1 MWCECASFRGNS
13 DIILSSF
20 AQNLFIMRN
29 HLLTLLFLGISI
41 ALGAQTWQILPTQNA
56 CSARHENAMAAIGNR
71 VYLLGGRGM
80 RPVDELN
87 LSTNTWKA
95 LETSPL
101 EMNHFQALS
110 YKGEIYVLGAF
121 TGKYP
126 HEMPIEHIYIFNPK
140 TNAWRKGPEIP
151 KDRLRG
157 AAGTFIRNNKFYI
170 VCGIQDGHWDGFV
183 GWFDEYDPATNTW
196 RKLPDA
202 PHARDHISVAVVKD
216 KLVVAGGR
224 TSWAKTNQV
233 LQLTLNEVDIYDFK
247 TNTWTTLDASKNI
260 PTPRAGATAIAY
272 KGKVLIIGGES
283 SAHVE
288 AHNEVEA
295 FDVQKNTWEKWP
307 NLHTTRHGTQ
317 VVKAKGKLYIGAGS
331 KNRGGGPEL
340 NTVEVLR

>member
-1 MWCECASFRGNS
+1 
-13 DIILSSF
+13 
-20 AQNLFIMRN
+20 MRIG
-29 HLLTLLFLGISI
+29 LLFLSLLCFSGVIT
-41 ALGAQTWQILPTQNA
+41 AQNWQILPTQNE

-71 VYLLGGRGM
+71 LYLLGGRGM
-80 RPVDELN
+80 RPVDELD
-87 LSTNTWKA
+87 LSTKTWKA
-95 LETSPL
+95 LQQTPM
-101 EMNHFQALS
+101 EMSHFQALS

-121 TGKYP
+121 TGSYP
-126 HEMPIEHIYIFNPK
+126 HEKPIENIYIFNPVQ
-140 TNAWRKGPEIP
+140 NAWRKGPEIP

-157 AAGTFIRNNKFYI
+157 AAGTFIRDDKFYI

-233 LQLTLNEVDIYDFK
+233 LQLTLNEVDVYDFK
-247 TNTWTTLDASKNI
+247 TNTWTTLDSSKNI

-272 KGKVLIIGGES
+272 KGKVVVIGGES
-283 SAHVE
+283 TAHVE

-295 FDVQKNTWEKWP
+295 YDVKKNVWEKWAK
-307 NLHTTRHGTQ
+307 LTTTRHGTQ
-317 VVKAKGKLYIGAGS
+317 VVQVKGKFYIGAGS

-340 NTVEVLR
+340 NTVEVLEK

>member
-1 MWCECASFRGNS
+1 
-13 DIILSSF
+13 
-20 AQNLFIMRN
+20 MRIG
-29 HLLTLLFLGISI
+29 LLFLSLLCFSGVIT
-41 ALGAQTWQILPTQNA
+41 AQNWQILPTQNE

-71 VYLLGGRGM
+71 LYLLGGRGM
-80 RPVDELN
+80 RPVDELD
-87 LSTNTWKA
+87 LSTKTWKA
-95 LETSPL
+95 LQQTPM
-101 EMNHFQALS
+101 EMSHFQALS

-121 TGKYP
+121 TGSYP
-126 HEMPIEHIYIFNPK
+126 HEKPIENIYIFNPVQ
-140 TNAWRKGPEIP
+140 NAWRKGPEIP

-157 AAGTFIRNNKFYI
+157 AAGTFIRDDKFYI

-233 LQLTLNEVDIYDFK
+233 LQLTLNEVDVYDFK
-247 TNTWTTLDASKNI
+247 TNTWTTLDSSKNI

-272 KGKVLIIGGES
+272 KGKVVVIGGES
-283 SAHVE
+283 IAHVE

-295 FDVQKNTWEKWP
+295 YDVKKNVWEKWAK
-307 NLHTTRHGTQ
+307 LTTTRHGTQ
-317 VVKAKGKLYIGAGS
+317 VVQVKGKFYIGAGS

-340 NTVEVLR
+340 NTVEVLEK

>member
-1 MWCECASFRGNS
+1 MRIGFF
-13 DIILSSF
+13 ILIMSCLGTILT
-20 AQNLFIMRN
+20 AQN
-29 HLLTLLFLGISI
+29 
-41 ALGAQTWQILPTQNA
+41 WQILTTQNE
-56 CSARHENAMAAIGNR
+56 CSTRHENAMAAIGNR
-71 VYLLGGRGM
+71 LYLLGGRGM

-87 LSTNTWKA
+87 LASKTWTA
-95 LETSPL
+95 LDTTPL
-101 EMNHFQALS
+101 EMSHFQALS

-121 TGKYP
+121 TGSYP
-126 HEMPIEHIYIFNPK
+126 HEKPIENIYIFNPK
-140 TNAWRKGPEIP
+140 SNEWRKGPEIP

-170 VCGIQDGHWDGFV
+170 VCGIQDGHWDGFT

-233 LQLTLNEVDIYDFK
+233 LQLTLKEVDIYDFK

-260 PTPRAGATAIAY
+260 PTQRAGATAIAY
-272 KGKVLIIGGES
+272 KGKVLVIGGES
-283 SAHVE
+283 PAHVE

-295 FDVQKNTWEKWP
+295 FDLKTMQWEKWP
-307 NLHTTRHGTQ
+307 SLKTTRHGTQ
-317 VVKAKGKLYIGAGS
+317 VVMAKGKLYIGAGS

-340 NTVEVLR
+340 KTVEVLQE

>member
-1 MWCECASFRGNS
+1 
-13 DIILSSF
+13 
-20 AQNLFIMRN
+20 MRIG
-29 HLLTLLFLGISI
+29 LLFLSIMCLSGI
-41 ALGAQTWQILPTQNA
+41 GTAQNWQILPTQNE
-56 CSARHENAMAAIGNR
+56 CSTRHENAMAAIGNR
-71 VYLLGGRGM
+71 LYLLGGRGM
-80 RPVDELN
+80 RPVDELD
-87 LSTNTWKA
+87 LSTKTWKA
-95 LETSPL
+95 LQQTPM
-101 EMNHFQALS
+101 EMSHFQALS

-121 TGKYP
+121 TGSYP
-126 HEMPIEHIYIFNPK
+126 HEKPIENIYIFNPIQ
-140 TNAWRKGPEIP
+140 NAWRKGPEIP

-157 AAGTFIRNNKFYI
+157 AAGTFIRDDKFYI

-233 LQLTLNEVDIYDFK
+233 LQLTLNEVDVYDFK
-247 TNTWTTLDASKNI
+247 TNTWTTLEASKNI

-272 KGKVLIIGGES
+272 KGKVLVIGGES
-283 SAHVE
+283 TAHVE

-295 FDVQKNTWEKWP
+295 FDVKKNVWEKWAKL
-307 NLHTTRHGTQ
+307 NTTRHGTQ
-317 VVKAKGKLYIGAGS
+317 VVQVKGKLYIGAGS

-340 NTVEVLR
+340 NTVEVLEK